1 MDFIRTTYNE
11 DAVLIVKHSRNKDL
25 YTVIPHS
32 YKTYNEFNLHKNYV
46 KEIFGR
52 QKDFLSEFSD
62 PKSHIVFY
70 LTWDVQPH
78 PKYGKN
84 IVIKDWCL
92 YDEKDFEDED
102 D

>member
-1 MDFIRTTYNE
+1 MDFVRTTYNE

-25 YTVIPHS
+25 YTVIPYS

-46 KEIFGR
+46 EEIFGR
-52 QKDFLSEFSD
+52 QKDFLTSD
-62 PKSHIVFY
+62 FESSKTYIVFN

-78 PKYGKN
+78 PKYGEN
-84 IVIKDWCL
+84 IVIKDWSL
-92 YDEKDFEDED
+92 YDEDEDED